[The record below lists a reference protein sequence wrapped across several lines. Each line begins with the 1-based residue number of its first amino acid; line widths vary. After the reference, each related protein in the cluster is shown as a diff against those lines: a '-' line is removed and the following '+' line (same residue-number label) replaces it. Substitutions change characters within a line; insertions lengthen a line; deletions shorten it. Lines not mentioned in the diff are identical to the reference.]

1 MARSPLSRLPGR
13 VADTLDAFI
22 GWHRLPRLLG
32 VLVLVRLRNRLRAL
46 NLYDTSQP
54 GDRKVERKFESRY
67 LTARTPDGTYN
78 DLEQPWMGSA
88 GTPFG
93 RNVPVKHT
101 HRENDYT
108 IQFEPN
114 PRTVSRELLTRN
126 EGFQPVKGLN
136 LLAASWLQF
145 MVRDWLSH
153 GEGDKTRMWKLP
165 KDEGNDAWPEKTVD
179 VPRTP
184 PLEEHPSPTYA
195 NTESHWWDGSQIYG
209 SNEDAQNRVRDEEDG
224 KLRIEDGLVPVGKL
238 PEEEIGSKHPVDKP
252 GFWVGLYM
260 LNTLF
265 ALEHN
270 AICDKLRETYPSMSH
285 EDLFD
290 RARLINTALLA
301 KIHTIEWTPAILGH
315 PTLQIAMKAN
325 WWGLAGEHIRN
336 LLGRVSESEVWSGIL
351 GSKTNHFDVP
361 YSMTEEFVAVYRM
374 HPLIP
379 DELSFRDAYDNTP
392 LGEGPFSF
400 HEVMNRGVWKNVL
413 EKDIRM
419 RDLFYS
425 FGTLHPGQIRL
436 HNYPRSLQRFKRA
449 NDNNFMDLAATDILR
464 IRELG
469 VPRYNEFRRL
479 LRLPAPRTF
488 EELTDNKAWADELR
502 RVYDNDI
509 ESVDTMIG
517 MYAEPFP
524 EGFGFSETAFRI
536 FILMASRR
544 LNSDRFFT
552 THFTPEVYT
561 EAGMK
566 WIQDNTMATV
576 LLRHYPGLRPA
587 LDGVQN
593 PFFPWSETGPRGPG
607 WKTASA
613 NTE

>member
-1 MARSPLSRLPGR
+1 
-13 VADTLDAFI
+13 
-22 GWHRLPRLLG
+22 
-32 VLVLVRLRNRLRAL
+32 
-46 NLYDTSQP
+46 
-54 GDRKVERKFESRY
+54 
-67 LTARTPDGTYN
+67 
-78 DLEQPWMGSA
+78 
-88 GTPFG
+88 
-93 RNVPVKHT
+93 
-101 HRENDYT
+101 
-108 IQFEPN
+108 
-114 PRTVSRELLTRN
+114 
-126 EGFQPVKGLN
+126 
-136 LLAASWLQF
+136 
-145 MVRDWLSH
+145 
-153 GEGDKTRMWKLP
+153 
-165 KDEGNDAWPEKTVD
+165 
-179 VPRTP
+179 
-184 PLEEHPSPTYA
+184 
-195 NTESHWWDGSQIYG
+195 
-209 SNEDAQNRVRDEEDG
+209 
-224 KLRIEDGLVPVGKL
+224 
-238 PEEEIGSKHPVDKP
+238 
-252 GFWVGLYM
+252 
-260 LNTLF
+260 
-265 ALEHN
+265 
-270 AICDKLRETYPSMSH
+270 
-285 EDLFD
+285 
-290 RARLINTALLA
+290 
-301 KIHTIEWTPAILGH
+301 
-315 PTLQIAMKAN
+315 
-325 WWGLAGEHIRN
+325 
-336 LLGRVSESEVWSGIL
+336 
-351 GSKTNHFDVP
+351 
-361 YSMTEEFVAVYRM
+361 
-374 HPLIP
+374 
-379 DELSFRDAYDNTP
+379 
-392 LGEGPFSF
+392 
-400 HEVMNRGVWKNVL
+400 VL